1 MDGGG
6 AIDEEE
12 FSMMLRVMGCE
23 ISGEQVKKAIADAK
37 EGFAAW
43 VKMADAEN
51 LAKCKRVWEEYDDDN
66 SGTMDLREI
75 NNVIKALQ
83 DMGFSPSPMSAADM
97 ADGELDFDEFSVH
110 THLCCTAPTA
120 TACALTGLH
129 ATCRVGLVSEAGGS
143 P

>member
-6 AIDEEE
+6 AIDEDE
-12 FSMMLRVMGCE
+12 FLMMLKVMGCDITE
-23 ISGEQVKKAIADAK
+23 EQVRKTIADAK

-51 LAKCKRVWEEYDDDN
+51 LKKCKLVWDKYDDDK

-83 DMGFSPSPMSAADM
+83 DMGFNPSPMSAADM

-110 THLCCTAPTA
+110 VRPLLSLLRTS
-120 TACALTGLH
+120 AL
-129 ATCRVGLVSEAGGS
+129 
-143 P
+143 

>member
-6 AIDEEE
+6 AIDEDE
-12 FSMMLRVMGCE
+12 FTMMLKVMGCDITE
-23 ISGEQVKKAIADAK
+23 EQVRKTIADAK

-51 LAKCKRVWEEYDDDN
+51 LAKCKRVWDEYDDDK

-83 DMGFSPSPMSAADM
+83 DMGFNPSPMSASDM

-110 THLCCTAPTA
+110 VRPLLSLLRTS
-120 TACALTGLH
+120 AL
-129 ATCRVGLVSEAGGS
+129 
-143 P
+143 